1 MSICLTL
8 PRNTAPY
15 LPMKILWCWP
25 IKIPT
30 LTNPPSIIRG
40 SFKRYYYSNILITS
54 LATDCWLFER
64 QITDFLGA
72 LQCDLPKVSPSSLES
87 VFGQCM
93 YFGLSFGRIG
103 SDFRSLLVPLFSQV
117 VYDRFDHSANKSEAQ
132 FAEAMA
138 SFSLTRTGSFGS
150 SASYSYI
157 QTPPSSADQVQPP
170 YALMKFSPVAE
181 LCNGLIAAFNE
192 LRMCAPVQ
200 LVDPV
205 ARKLERTLCNCSQ
218 IMADFHRQEKG
229 AFTVNEELEFTKC
242 LQLYRNEFL
251 SYVQKILQLMFSP
264 ALISAQTGFP
274 TGEIVKQEVCCL
286 NKSLILTPIDH
297 LLAKEEPLI
306 LPELALIP
314 TSSSSLTADQPV
326 QEPEATTESIQP
338 SNSDRPMDNG
348 TLDEEILPAT
358 DAVVTGFEDEIKLE
372 PVSEPEVETQPETE
386 TADQVAPELDP
397 VDNNDLE
404 AKPEQETEDQQVIE
418 STECPS
424 EMPILP
430 ETNVESNVEFKPE
443 LASDILVETD
453 STDNRDALQVT
464 NQDSALELAESV
476 VEPVV
481 PLHSEENDE
490 LNQLTSGN
498 DNEEFVS

>member
-1 MSICLTL
+1 MASVLAAL
-8 PRNTAPY
+8 D
-15 LPMKILWCWP
+15 
-25 IKIPT
+25 PT
-30 LTNPPSIIRG
+30 
-40 SFKRYYYSNILITS
+40 
-54 LATDCWLFER
+54 
-64 QITDFLGA
+64 
-72 LQCDLPKVSPSSLES
+72 S
-87 VFGQCM
+87 VL
-93 YFGLSFGRIG
+93 YWS
-103 SDFRSLLVPLFSQV
+103 PLFSQV
-117 VYDRFDHSANKSEAQ
+117 AYDRFDHSTNKSEAQ

-229 AFTVNEELEFTKC
+229 AFTVNEDLEFTKC

-306 LPELALIP
+306 LPELALRA
-314 TSSSSLTADQPV
+314 SSPSLTADQQV
-326 QEPEATTESIQP
+326 EEPEASTESIQAP
-338 SNSDRPMDNG
+338 SPDSDRPLNNG
-348 TLDEEILPAT
+348 TLEEEILPET
-358 DAVVTGFEDEIKLE
+358 EVVVTAVEDEIKLD
-372 PVSEPEVETQPETE
+372 PVSEPEAEAAHAFVQ
-386 TADQVAPELDP
+386 ELDP
-397 VDNNDLE
+397 VDTNDLE
-404 AKPEQETEDQQVIE
+404 TKPEQETEDQQPLQLIE
-418 STECPS
+418 DHS
-424 EMPILP
+424 EMPILS
-430 ETNVESNVEFKPE
+430 ETNLESDVELKPE
-443 LASDILVETD
+443 LASDVLVEAD
-453 STDNRDALQVT
+453 STENLDALQVT
-464 NQDSALELAESV
+464 NEDSALELAV
-476 VEPVV
+476 VEPEV
-481 PLHSEENDE
+481 PPHSEEIDE
-490 LNQLTSGN
+490 LNQLTAGDS
-498 DNEEFVS
+498 NEEVTS